1 MCLPY
6 DIGSVDDHL
15 LIIVM
20 SEIVN
25 LTEISVFLKHSEL
38 SPPRSHEI
46 SELWHW
52 GNIKF
57 PLKYV
62 LQLELIWEKSSFVR
76 LNYTQGAKFNC
87 RWG

>member
-46 SELWHW
+46 SEL
-52 GNIKF
+52 
-57 PLKYV
+57 
-62 LQLELIWEKSSFVR
+62 
-76 LNYTQGAKFNC
+76 
-87 RWG
+87 